1 MSKSKIVGDTACPE
15 CTSRGKDSTGN
26 HLIIFENEQ
35 GERSGYCNRC
45 THYIPP
51 KDFDPSKYKPANR
64 KTKTPEQIQ
73 AELDEVADCPISEL
87 KTRKISEAT
96 AERYNVRLGF
106 SEFDGSTPQYHFYPK
121 TKEQELV
128 AYKVRCLTP
137 KLFWA
142 VGGNAQDCDLF
153 GIEQAKRSDVGNQ
166 YLWITEDELSAMSAY
181 QVLNE
186 YSKTANKPAVV
197 SLPDGTDS
205 ASIAVGRELDW
216 INTFKTVVLVMDT
229 DEAGKKATETI
240 LKLVP
245 HAKVVELPPLKLKR
259 EGVDPNDYLLAGK
272 GRELFNMLL
281 FRQDAPKIEG
291 LISLAECM
299 EDALAPPEWG
309 VSYPWEGLNKLTYGQ
324 RKGEIVAVG
333 GGVGIGKTLLAHEIA
348 AWNWKEHKEATFM
361 VMLEETNGQTLKNV
375 GGKMDS
381 IPYHLPDYEFDKEQL
396 RSTVEGM
403 EGGIHLWRSNINQA
417 IRYDFDKIAAAIRY
431 HAVVNDIKHVM
442 FDNVTACTQ
451 HLTPSEINT
460 EVGRIAMTMAGLA
473 DELGLQIFIFSHLNT
488 PSSGPSHENGGE
500 VREHQLTGSRSL
512 MRWANCVIGF
522 ERDKQAEGSDKHN
535 SKIRLL
541 KQRLYGTTGHIHTQY
556 NPSTGRLLEVE
567 EPDSSNNEEF

>member
-51 KDFDPSKYKPANR
+51 KDFDPSKYKPASK

-128 AYKVRCLTP
+128 AYKVRCLNP

-142 VGGNAQDCDLF
+142 IGGNAQDCDLF

-205 ASIAVGRELDW
+205 ASVAVGRELDW

-259 EGVDPNDYLLAGK
+259 EGIDPNDYLLAGK

-291 LISLAECM
+291 LVTIEDCLAE
-299 EDALAPPEWG
+299 ALTKPEFG
-309 VSYPWEGLNKLTYGQ
+309 LSYPWDDLNELTFGQ
-324 RKGEIVAVG
+324 RVGEIIGVG
-333 GGVGIGKTLLAHEIA
+333 GGVGCGKTLLAHSIA
-348 AWNWKEHKEATFM
+348 AHNWQVHNEASFLI
-361 VMLEETNGQTLKNV
+361 MLEENNGDTVKNV
-375 GGKMDS
+375 AGKVDG
-381 IPYHLPDYEFDKEQL
+381 IPYHRPDCDFDIDQL
-396 RSTVEGM
+396 RSTALAMKDHVF
-403 EGGIHLWRSNINQA
+403 LWRSNINQA
-417 IRYDFDKIAAAIRY
+417 IRYDFDKIKAAIRY
-431 HAVVNDIKHVM
+431 HAMVNNVKHIF
-442 FDNVTACTQ
+442 FDNITAATQ

-460 EVGRIAMTMAGLA
+460 EVGA
-473 DELGLQIFIFSHLNT
+473 
-488 PSSGPSHENGGE
+488 
-500 VREHQLTGSRSL
+500 
-512 MRWANCVIGF
+512 
-522 ERDKQAEGSDKHN
+522 
-535 SKIRLL
+535 
-541 KQRLYGTTGHIHTQY
+541 
-556 NPSTGRLLEVE
+556 
-567 EPDSSNNEEF
+567 